1 MLFSLQSIHV
11 IDQKQEVFFLKSQRM
26 SVNKGT
32 KLTTA
37 HDLPGVNTHNA
48 ILTSMITSSIFL
60 YITGIF
66 RNDMLTHLVIY
77 IAHIM

>member
-1 MLFSLQSIHV
+1 MYSFTIYVKSLQSTARL
-11 IDQKQEVFFLKSQRM
+11 FLKSKRM